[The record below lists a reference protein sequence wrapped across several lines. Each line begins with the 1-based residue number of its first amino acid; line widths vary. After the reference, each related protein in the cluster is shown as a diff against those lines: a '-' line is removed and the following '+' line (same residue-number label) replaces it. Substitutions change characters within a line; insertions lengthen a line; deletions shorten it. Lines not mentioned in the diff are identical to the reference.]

1 MHDEW
6 SVRVEGLAKKFSQS
20 LNSSMRYGLLDSL
33 NQLGGRHVAG
43 ADLRD
48 GEFWAVKDVSFELRR
63 GDSLGI
69 MGVNGSGKS
78 TLLRMLTGIY
88 RPDVGSISLRGT
100 TGALIAAG
108 AGFAPLL
115 TGRENIFVNGSLLG
129 MSRATIDR
137 RMDEIIAFAELEG
150 FLDMPVKNYSSG
162 MVVRL
167 GFAIAAMNEPDIL
180 IVDEVLAVG
189 DISFQK
195 KCYDYLFKL
204 KAAGST
210 IILVSH
216 SIGAIWAVCDRGLF
230 MKRGQ
235 ATLLGSVEE
244 VVKAYDED
252 NARNT
257 LSTAKNAAVRDA
269 AAHDAPAGEDEG
281 GSGADQM
288 ASAYG
293 ARRGGSGVVDVVKLR
308 VLDRDG
314 SPIEEVEFG
323 SGLKVELDIVAYG
336 KIDDVI
342 VRLTLDA
349 AHYKFISVIDNVE
362 NDFDIHKME
371 TGRYR
376 ILIELDRQNLRP
388 GAYGINCAILS
399 KHAGV
404 HLFYWFGA
412 SSFLVLHPREKFLYA
427 DDQAIIHLP
436 AKYSFS

>member
-1 MHDEW
+1 MSENW
-6 SVRVEGLAKKFSQS
+6 TVRAEGLSKKFGLSMK
-20 LNSSMRYGLLDSL
+20 SSMRYGLLDSL
-33 NQLGGRHVAG
+33 TQLRGQRVAG
-43 ADLRD
+43 EELRQ
-48 GEFWAVKDVSFELRR
+48 GEFWAVKDVSFELKP

-88 RPDVGSISLRGT
+88 RPDVGRISLRGA

-108 AGFAPLL
+108 AGFAPML

-129 MSRATIDR
+129 MSRATVER

-189 DISFQK
+189 DINFQK

-235 ATLLGSVEE
+235 AALLGSVED

-252 NARNT
+252 NARGA
-257 LSTAKNAAVRDA
+257 LSTSKKNEARDSESRGA
-269 AAHDAPAGEDEG
+269 EAETGEANQLAP
-281 GSGADQM
+281 
-288 ASAYG
+288 AYG
-293 ARRGGSGVVDVVKLR
+293 ARRGGSGVVEVLDLR

-314 SPIEEVEFG
+314 IQIEELGYNE
-323 SGLKVELDIVAYG
+323 GLKFELDIVAHDV
-336 KIDDVI
+336 IDDVI
-342 VRLTLDA
+342 IRLAIDA

-362 NDFDIHKME
+362 NDFDIKKIE
-371 TGRYR
+371 AGRYR
-376 ILIELDRQNLRP
+376 VTIELDTQNLRP

-412 SSFLVLHPREKFLYA
+412 SSFLVRHPREKFLYA
-427 DDQAIIHLP
+427 DDQAIVHLP
-436 AKYSFS
+436 ARYSLS